1 MTMWTILNGARG
13 HPDDILGL
21 LPMIFDSN
29 DPRPA
34 REQANERYAHGGGWN
49 PQEGW
54 ELNPSNGNAMYPGDP
69 PMWPLA
75 MAELND
81 ERLYLYPYGYV
92 AVVQQDGG
100 FEMCRMD

>member
-1 MTMWTILNGARG
+1 MTMWTIIARINGR
-13 HPDDILGL
+13 PEDILGL

-54 ELNPSNGNAMYPGDP
+54 ELNPSNGNAHLSRRPADVAAGDG
-69 PMWPLA
+69 
-75 MAELND
+75 
-81 ERLYLYPYGYV
+81 RT
-92 AVVQQDGG
+92 Q
-100 FEMCRMD
+100 